1 MSSRQRIPPSA
12 SPRFDL
18 TAIGD
23 LSIILRALD
32 AATTDPEL
40 HRRFAATV
48 AADPRLF
55 GERSWV
61 AGGCFLIAESLRHL
75 FGGRLLAIG
84 EANPLGDA
92 AIEHVLLETQ
102 LEGERLLIDIHG
114 FYVAEEELFAFL
126 TEVGNFREPQVV
138 EADRQALEAAL
149 LFDAPLAAALTERL
163 AAFIEAERPKEG
175 STGAAAD

>member
-1 MSSRQRIPPSA
+1 ML
-12 SPRFDL
+12 PRFDL

-40 HRRFAATV
+40 QRRFAAV
-48 AADPRLF
+48 IDDDPRPF

-61 AGGCFLIAESLRHL
+61 AGGCFLIAESLRRL

-84 EANPLGDA
+84 EAGPLGAA

-102 LEGERLLIDIHG
+102 IEGKRLLIDIHG
-114 FYVAEEELFAFL
+114 FYVVEKELFTFL
-126 TEVGNFREPQVV
+126 TEVGNFREPRVV
-138 EADRQALEAAL
+138 DADHGALEAAL
-149 LFDAPLAAALTERL
+149 LFDEPLTTLLTERL

-175 STGAAAD
+175 SAGAAAD